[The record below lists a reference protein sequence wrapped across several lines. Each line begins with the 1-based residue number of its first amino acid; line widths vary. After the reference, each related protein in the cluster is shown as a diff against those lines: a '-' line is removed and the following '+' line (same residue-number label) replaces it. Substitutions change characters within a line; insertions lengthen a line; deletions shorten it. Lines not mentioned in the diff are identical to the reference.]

1 MSKTIRYTLL
11 SLRDLAVS
19 AGPFI
24 VLAVTLLV
32 LAYWWLDPN
41 PPKRVVLA
49 TGPAQSAYEEFGKR
63 YAKILAKDR
72 IDVVLLPSEGSAA
85 NLQLL
90 REGKA
95 DLGFVQGGTSQASI
109 AEDDQLESLGSLF
122 LEPVWLFYREEAAR
136 KITPTATE
144 RSEGPPKA
152 SSATSG
158 RSVVR
163 EAASVGATERSEGPP
178 QASSAPSGGS
188 VVRKATSVGATLST
202 LTQLQGLRVNVGT
215 PGSGVP
221 NLMAKLL
228 ESNRIDSSSLKIS
241 QLEQTP
247 ATMALLAGELDAI
260 VFASAPESLM
270 VQMLLQTP
278 GVKLMDFA
286 QNEAYA
292 KRFAFLS
299 TARLPQGVVDLARNI
314 PPEDVNLVAP
324 TTSLVTRNTTHPAL
338 VQLFAQAGNVI
349 HGPAG
354 WFKAAREFPNRDNS
368 ELPISKEAERAIKN
382 DAPLLQRY
390 LPFWVANLVE
400 RMWLVMGIIIAILL
414 PLSRIVPPLYEFRVR
429 SRIFRWYGQLRNIE
443 NRAGD
448 TQDTA
453 PLLEEL
459 NQMESHAE
467 KISVPLSY
475 TDELYALRNNIQ
487 LVRKKLQ
494 GL

>member
-1 MSKTIRYTLL
+1 MVCSMSKTIRYTLL

-24 VLAVTLLV
+24 VLAVSLLV

-90 REGKA
+90 RDGKA
-95 DLGFVQGGTSQASI
+95 DLGFVQGGTGDAGV
-109 AEDDQLESLGSLF
+109 AADGQLESLGSLF

-136 KITPTATE
+136 KVT
-144 RSEGPPKA
+144 
-152 SSATSG
+152 SA
-158 RSVVR
+158 
-163 EAASVGATERSEGPP
+163 GAD
-178 QASSAPSGGS
+178 AI
-188 VVRKATSVGATLST
+188 LST

-221 NLMAKLL
+221 NLMTKLL
-228 ESNRIDSSSLKIS
+228 ESNRIDSSTLKIS

-278 GVKLMDFA
+278 GVKLMNFT

-299 TARLPQGVVDLARNI
+299 TARLPQGVVDLANNI
-314 PPEDVNLVAP
+314 PPEDIHLVAP

-443 NRAGD
+443 NRAEE
-448 TQDTA
+448 TQDTG

-459 NQMESHAE
+459 NDMESHAG

-494 GL
+494 NL